1 MPPRMFGTDWD
12 RMRRCYC
19 WHCWSEVAVADDEK
33 EEDDRTMM
41 LIVGEA
47 ESSKI
52 AGAVSD
58 TDHAGPSRADGNRRS
73 PSERPCIREDE
84 T

>member
-1 MPPRMFGTDWD
+1 MP
-12 RMRRCYC
+12 
-19 WHCWSEVAVADDEK
+19 
-33 EEDDRTMM
+33 
-41 LIVGEA
+41 IVGEA

-58 TDHAGPSRADGNRRS
+58 MDHDGPSRADGNRRS

-84 T
+84 TWLVTPQSCGKEFQ

>member
-1 MPPRMFGTDWD
+1 
-12 RMRRCYC
+12 MRRC
-19 WHCWSEVAVADDEK
+19 WHCWSEAALAVDEK
-33 EEDDRTMM
+33 EADRTMM
-41 LIVGEA
+41 PIVGEA